1 MDPIAPTA
9 ASESR
14 LHFLDYWRVIKTRK
28 VIVFLVFLLVVLTV
42 FTITLFQ
49 QKIYMAAARIK
60 VEQERPTVQVFE
72 AAPISGYDPFFL
84 RTQYEIIQSQ
94 KILYP
99 VVTRLGLQKIWGQG
113 TDLPMDFA
121 FKRLKGMVVVRPYR
135 DTSLI
140 EIGVQGPDG
149 RLAADVANTIAEV
162 FERDRLEVK
171 RQQTQK
177 GVDKLR
183 DEAAQQEERL
193 HRAQDKVEK
202 LRKELDVPVIGDRKL
217 TDQTLTQLQERL
229 TTARDELVTH
239 EVSLQEIKK
248 LSQRQLRNAINTLIQ
263 DSTVQSLLQNLT
275 DVNTRLEA
283 LKEDYGP
290 DHPTVRAM
298 IATRDKLEEQLD
310 ERLEGIKRGYEI
322 NYQVAKK
329 RVEQLEKDFDVA
341 KNANL
346 VVESQQYVP
355 FRNAQ
360 REEETA
366 TKLYEAVQLRIQQ
379 ASIEMEVPR
388 SPVEVIDR
396 AEAPAAQFYIRP
408 NIWLN
413 VSLGAAVGL
422 VLGVALTFFIEFL
435 DTSVK
440 KVEDV
445 ERYLGLP
452 VLGVV
457 GQQASLLNSADVS
470 AVHLEA
476 YRMLRT
482 NIEFAKPES
491 GVTSLCV
498 LSSGAGEGKS
508 FTIANLAY
516 VYAQQGGRVLVVD
529 SDLRRPGVHQYL
541 GASND
546 YGLADYLAGTKT
558 VQEVI
563 QTTGTSGV
571 SVIAAGTGSTV
582 REALPLLT
590 SRRMAELIEQVSQL
604 FDVVLYDTPPVLGVS
619 DAAIIAREVGLALL
633 VVQHRRYPRNMAQRA
648 VQVIQNAGGKLL
660 GVVVNSVQVGQD
672 ETYYYYHD
680 QLEQYQPPPARKTK
694 PVAAAPV
701 AAAKPRKGDGDG
713 FDLSGKY

>member
-9 ASESR
+9 APESR

-28 VIVFLVFLLVVLTV
+28 VIILLVFLLVVLTV
-42 FTITLFQ
+42 FTVTLFQ
-49 QKIYMAAARIK
+49 PKIYFAAARIK
-60 VEQERPTVQVFE
+60 VEQEKPTVQVFE
-72 AAPISGYDPFFL
+72 ATPVSGYDPFFL

-99 VVTRLGLQKIWGQG
+99 VIERLGLRKIWGG
-113 TDLPMDFA
+113 DTELPMDFA
-121 FKRLKGMVVVRPYR
+121 FKRLKSQVRVRPYR

-140 EIGVQGPDG
+140 EIGIEGPDG
-149 RLAADVANTIAEV
+149 RQAADIANMIAEV

-183 DEAAQQEERL
+183 DEAVQQQERL
-193 HRAQDKVEK
+193 RLAQEKVEK

-217 TDQTLTQLQERL
+217 TDQTLSQLQERL
-229 TTARDELVTH
+229 TAAHDDQVTR
-239 EVSLQEIKK
+239 EVSLQEINK
-248 LSQRQLRNAINTLIQ
+248 LSLRQLRNAINTLIQ
-263 DSTVQSLLQNLT
+263 DTTVQSLLQNLT
-275 DVNTRLEA
+275 DAETRLEA

-290 DHPTVRAM
+290 DHPTARAM
-298 IATRDKLEEQLD
+298 IATRDKLEQQLD

-322 NYQVAKK
+322 NYQVSKK
-329 RVEQLEKDFDVA
+329 RVEQLEKDFDEV

-346 VVESQQYVP
+346 VVDSQQYLP

-360 REEETA
+360 REEELA
-366 TKLYEAVQLRIQQ
+366 VKLYEAVASRIQQ

-396 AEAPAAQFYIRP
+396 AEVPAAQFYIRP

-413 VSLGAAVGL
+413 VTLGAAVGL

-435 DTSVK
+435 DTSIK

-445 ERYLGLP
+445 ERFLGLP

-457 GQQASLLNSADVS
+457 GQQAALLNSADLS

-482 NIEFAKPES
+482 NIEFAKPE
-491 GVTSLCV
+491 GAVTSLCV

-546 YGLADYLAGTKT
+546 RGLADYLAGTKT

-563 QTTGTSGV
+563 QSTSTPRV

-590 SRRMAELIEQVSQL
+590 SRRMAELIDQVSQQ

-680 QLEQYQPPPARKTK
+680 QLEHYQQAPARKTQ
-694 PVAAAPV
+694 PVVAAPV
-701 AAAKPRKGDGDG
+701 TTAKPRKSDGDG
-713 FDLSGKY
+713 FDLPGKY